1 MVTTASLIARVES
14 VGVETASSEL
24 RRLERQA
31 DRTETATEQ
40 LERESEELSRTL
52 IAQSRS
58 SRIASRTLGGLGRSA
73 LSAVGSMGLLSGGV
87 IGIGAAFIALATNIE
102 SLKSELVILADLSG
116 VSVQEFQKLSTV
128 FKTLNVPADK
138 TADIL
143 KDINDKV
150 GDFILTGGG
159 EFKDIF
165 EKILTPLG
173 KTRAELAELGPGGIL
188 LVVAEGLEKIGANG
202 QETTFALEA
211 LANDASLLLPLLKN
225 NGEALNDISLE
236 IESKGLLLTDDE
248 VQALRDANTELSK
261 IASLFSNVFVKAK
274 GVLAEFLF
282 GDDFPETIQGINTEI
297 EALRTKI
304 KELQADDGFFEI
316 DDANLIRA
324 QIRIGDLIGARGR
337 LLTVERKAREES
349 IQSAAREETGQRR
362 RLAEFEAERKA
373 EEDKRA
379 LKRQVEEQKLTDDLA
394 RQAASEI
401 RMQDRVAKEF
411 ESERNSAQSRLNLI
425 LKLNDTE
432 RQAIE
437 KKRLERLEDLQSDFD
452 RRLIL
457 EEDFQKAK
465 AEIEK
470 NARSANEKLDEKA
483 SKAKEQETEK
493 LIGKITGLMQ
503 SGNQELFRI
512 GQAAALA
519 NAVVETSSAIS
530 KALASAPPPVNFIL
544 ATAAGAAGAAQIAA
558 IASASPPSSRQQG
571 GQFQPGQQL
580 LVGEQG
586 PELVEF
592 GTGGRIADTRQT
604 SRIMENNHPV
614 PEIIIINQT
623 SNEISEPDVTIDQ
636 DQKIVIQIRNT
647 VSSDLEDPN
656 SKISKSLGRST
667 TTARQF

>member
-1 MVTTASLIARVES
+1 MVTTASLVARVES
-14 VGVETASSEL
+14 VGVGTATSEL

-52 IAQSRS
+52 VAQSGS
-58 SRIASRTLGGLGRSA
+58 SRIATRTLGGLGRSA
-73 LSAVGSMGLLSGGV
+73 LSAVGGMSLLTGGIV
-87 IGIGAAFIALATNIE
+87 GIATAIIGLATNIE

-116 VSVQEFQKLSTV
+116 VSVQEFQKLSTA
-128 FKTLNVPADK
+128 FNTLNIPADK

-165 EKILTPLG
+165 DKILTPLG

-188 LVVAEGLEKIGANG
+188 LAVSDGLEKIGANG

-211 LANDASLLLPLLKN
+211 LANDASILLPLLKN
-225 NGEALNDISLE
+225 NGEALNEISLE
-236 IESKGLLLTDDE
+236 IENKGLLLTDNE
-248 VQALRDANTELSK
+248 VDALRNANVELSK

-282 GDDFPETIQGINTEI
+282 GDDFPETIEGINTEI
-297 EALRTKI
+297 EALRIKI
-304 KELQADDGFFEI
+304 DTLKSDESIFSI
-316 DDANLIRA
+316 DDKDITRA
-324 QIRIGDLIGARGR
+324 QIRIGDLIGARGK
-337 LLTVERKAREES
+337 LLSVERKAREES
-349 IQSAAREETGQRR
+349 IQAAATEEVGQRR
-362 RLAEFEAERKA
+362 RLAEVEEERRA
-373 EEDKRA
+373 EEEKREI
-379 LKRQVEEQKLTDDLA
+379 KRVSEEQKLTDALVK
-394 RQAASEI
+394 QAEAEL
-401 RMQDRVAKEF
+401 RAQDRLSREL
-411 ESERNSAQSRLNLI
+411 ELERNSAQTRLDLI

-452 RRLIL
+452 NRLIL

-465 AEIEK
+465 TEIEK
-470 NARSANEKLDEKA
+470 NARSANEKLDERA
-483 SKAKEQETEK
+483 SKTKEQETEK

-571 GQFQPGQQL
+571 GQFQPGQRL

-592 GTGGRIADTRQT
+592 GSGGRIADTRQT
-604 SRIMENNHPV
+604 SRMIENKPLV

-623 SNEISEPDVTIDQ
+623 ANEITEPDVTVDQ

-647 VSSDLEDPN
+647 VSSDIEDPN
-656 SKISKSLGRST
+656 SKISKSLGRNT